1 MTDGRIPIGRCVS
14 LLLQSIGEGD
24 RALRVENA
32 VQAAMKVCGGH
43 ARHVGPSNYPEI
55 WFNGG

>member
-1 MTDGRIPIGRCVS
+1 VS

-32 VQAAMKVCGGH
+32 VQAAMKVCEGG
-43 ARHVGPSNYPEI
+43 ARHDGPSGYREI
-55 WFNGG
+55 WFSGG